1 MTYTLLMITSATIIH
16 IILHF
21 NLERDAQKHEEQLKF
36 HLPKEEDQF
45 L

>member
-1 MTYTLLMITSATIIH
+1 MYTITIMSIATIIH
-16 IILHF
+16 IFLHY
-21 NLERDAQKHEEQLKF
+21 NLEKDALKHEEDLKF

>member
-1 MTYTLLMITSATIIH
+1 MYTITMMSIATIIH
-16 IILHF
+16 VILHY
-21 NLERDAQKHEEQLKF
+21 NLEKDALKYEDELKF